1 MMTVRLIAHT
11 PEPEK
16 VVAAAAKLCSSDA
29 HITDLLD
36 GLTEEKTAKFL
47 TMLSDLGH
55 ASPIEHASFTFGI
68 EGVSRT
74 LLAQITRHRIA
85 SFSVQSQRYVRLDDF
100 RYVVPPEIE
109 AIPEA
114 KAAFL
119 ESMNEDAKRYL
130 DLAHKL
136 EEGHTARLMAEG
148 QIRPGLR
155 ERPLPGGQD
164 VLRQNRRGACK
175 ICRHQGR
182 CRRMSKGKLIVIE
195 GLDGSGKATQAK
207 LLAQHL
213 ASQGLP
219 VREVTFPDYASD
231 SSALI
236 KMYLAGQFGS
246 KPDDVNAYAASS
258 FFAVDRYASYKT
270 DWGRFYEEGG
280 VVIADRY
287 TTSNAVH
294 QCSKLPPEQ
303 WEEFLH
309 WLFDYEFHLL
319 GLPAP
324 DSVIYLQVDPAV
336 SQRLMTAR
344 YHGDE
349 SKKDVHEKDTE
360 YLARSRR
367 AAEYCAE
374 HLGWTTVH
382 CTHSDAMRSIEDIQA
397 EVQGIVLGQLK

>member
-1 MMTVRLIAHT
+1 MREKIKLSGV
-11 PEPEK
+11 PE
-16 VVAAAAKLCSSDA
+16 
-29 HITDLLD
+29 
-36 GLTEEKTAKFL
+36 
-47 TMLSDLGH
+47 TMLQTIYARAKESRGRGAIHDAKAEEIIEKLDYDFSLADKDTAMRSGVIARTIVLDRMTKEWLASHPGAVVVNIACGLDTRCYRMSGYAHWYNLDLPETM
-55 ASPIEHASFTFGI
+55 AVREK
-68 EGVSRT
+68 
-74 LLAQITRHRIA
+74 LLPESGTISQITMSAMEDWGSEI
-85 SFSVQSQRYVRLDDF
+85 SEQN
-100 RYVVPPEIE
+100 VP
-109 AIPEA
+109 
-114 KAAFL
+114 
-119 ESMNEDAKRYL
+119 
-130 DLAHKL
+130 
-136 EEGHTARLMAEG
+136 
-148 QIRPGLR
+148 
-155 ERPLPGGQD
+155 
-164 VLRQNRRGACK
+164 V
-175 ICRHQGR
+175 
-182 CRRMSKGKLIVIE
+182 LIVIE

-397 EVQGIVLGQLK
+397 EVQGIVLGGQ

>member
-1 MMTVRLIAHT
+1 M
-11 PEPEK
+11 
-16 VVAAAAKLCSSDA
+16 C
-29 HITDLLD
+29 
-36 GLTEEKTAKFL
+36 
-47 TMLSDLGH
+47 
-55 ASPIEHASFTFGI
+55 
-68 EGVSRT
+68 
-74 LLAQITRHRIA
+74 
-85 SFSVQSQRYVRLDDF
+85 
-100 RYVVPPEIE
+100 
-109 AIPEA
+109 
-114 KAAFL
+114 
-119 ESMNEDAKRYL
+119 
-130 DLAHKL
+130 
-136 EEGHTARLMAEG
+136 
-148 QIRPGLR
+148 IR
-155 ERPLPGGQD
+155 D
-164 VLRQNRRGACK
+164 
-175 ICRHQGR
+175 
-182 CRRMSKGKLIVIE
+182 
-195 GLDGSGKATQAK
+195 
-207 LLAQHL
+207 
-213 ASQGLP
+213 
-219 VREVTFPDYASD
+219 
-231 SSALI
+231 
-236 KMYLAGQFGS
+236 
-246 KPDDVNAYAASS
+246 
-258 FFAVDRYASYKT
+258 SYKT

-382 CTHSDAMRSIEDIQA
+382 CTHSDAMRSIEDIQT
-397 EVQGIVLGQLK
+397 EVQGIVLGGQ